1 MRLHESPSPNA
12 RRVHVF
18 LKEKGVEAP
27 PTVRVD
33 IRGGE
38 NLSDAYRKLNPFGRV
53 PVLELDDGTCLAESV
68 AICRYFEG
76 LHPEPSLFGREPL
89 EMAII
94 EMWNRRAEI
103 NFMLQATGA
112 FRNLTGFF
120 KDREKVSK
128 EWGAIALGNAADA
141 LQRFDTALNDS
152 RFLAGETF
160 SIADITFAVALQFA
174 QMVKLDLPFD
184 LPNIERYLNE
194 VGSRPSFQ
202 ES

>member
-18 LKEKGVEAP
+18 LAEKGIDAL

-38 NLSDAYRKLNPFGRV
+38 NLTDEYRKLNPFGRV
-53 PVLELDDGTCLAESV
+53 PVLELDDGTCLSESV

-76 LHPEPSLFGREPL
+76 LNPEPSLFGREPL

-141 LQRFDTALNDS
+141 LARFDTALSGS
-152 RFLAGETF
+152 RFLAGEKF

-184 LPNIERYLNE
+184 LPNIARYLDE
-194 VGSRPSFQ
+194 VGSRQSFQ
-202 ES
+202 DG

>member
-18 LKEKGVEAP
+18 LKEKGIDAP
-27 PTVRVD
+27 PSVRVD

-38 NLSDAYRKLNPFGRV
+38 NLSDDYRKLNPFGRV

-89 EMAII
+89 EMAVI

-141 LQRFDTALNDS
+141 LGRFDTALNAS
-152 RFLAGETF
+152 RFLAGEAF
-160 SIADITFAVALQFA
+160 SVADITFAVAVQFA
-174 QMVKLDLPFD
+174 QMVKLDLPYD